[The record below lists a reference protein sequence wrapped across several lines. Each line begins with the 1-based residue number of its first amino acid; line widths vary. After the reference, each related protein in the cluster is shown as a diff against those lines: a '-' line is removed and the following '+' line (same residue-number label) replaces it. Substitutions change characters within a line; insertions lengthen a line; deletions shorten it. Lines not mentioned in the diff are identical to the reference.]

1 MMTLSARSL
10 ASKLGEWRD
19 DGAAYRGL
27 ADRIRLQILDGR
39 IAVGTRLPAEREL
52 AAALDVSRT
61 TVAAAYATLR
71 DRGAIE
77 SIRGSGS
84 VARLPR
90 GPVPVPDPVTGMLDL
105 SKASLP
111 AIPELIDAARVAAD
125 RLGAHLGGHGFDLVG
140 LPEVRQAIADR
151 YAARGLPTDA
161 DQIMVT
167 VGAQHAMSLLF
178 RTLLQ
183 RGDRVVMENP
193 TYPHAMDAVLAAGG
207 RLLPVGVDSDHGWDD
222 AALEQ
227 AFTRGNPTM
236 AYLMPENHNPVGVT
250 MPAEQLE
257 RILGIAAITGTTVV
271 IDESISELGI
281 DLPSRVPA
289 AALGRAVLLGSV
301 GKTVWGGVRVG
312 WIRAEP
318 SLIETLVRARSANDL
333 GTAALDQLVV
343 AALLPDFD
351 RILADRRAF
360 LRTGRD
366 HVVAELRRRFPE
378 WSVPMPAGGI
388 AVWVGLGSAASS
400 QLAIAARANGLM
412 ITAGPR
418 FAADG
423 AFERFIRV
431 PFCFPIEQI
440 DPALDVLQRSW
451 ASLQRGGARAPM
463 MELAA
468 VV

>member
-1 MMTLSARSL
+1 MLSLSARAL

-52 AAALDVSRT
+52 ALALGVSRT
-61 TVAAAYATLR
+61 TVAAAYAALR

-90 GPVPVPDPVTGMLDL
+90 GPVPIPDPITGMLDL

-111 AIPELIDAARVAAD
+111 AIPQLVDAARAAAD
-125 RLGAHLGGHGFDLVG
+125 RLGAHVGGHGFDLVG

-151 YAARGLPTDA
+151 YAARGLPTDP

-167 VGAQHAMSLLF
+167 VGAQHAMALLF

-207 RLLPVGVDSDHGWDD
+207 RLLPVGVDSEHGWDEP
-222 AALEQ
+222 ALEQ
-227 AFTRGNPTM
+227 AFTRGNPAM
-236 AYLMPENHNPVGVT
+236 AYLMPENHNPVGAT
-250 MPAEQLE
+250 MPIELLE
-257 RILGIAAITGTTVV
+257 RTLAIAAATGTTVV

-281 DLPSRVPA
+281 DVPPRLPA
-289 AALGRAVLLGSV
+289 AAFGRAVLLGSV

-318 SLIETLVRARSANDL
+318 TLIETLVRARSASDL
-333 GTAALDQLVV
+333 GTAALDQLLV
-343 AALLPDFD
+343 AELLPDFD
-351 RILADRRAF
+351 AIIDERRVF
-360 LRTGRD
+360 LRRGRD
-366 HVVAELRRRFPE
+366 HVVARLRERFPE
-378 WSVPMPAGGI
+378 WTVPTPAGGI
-388 AVWVGLGSAASS
+388 SVWVGLGSAASS

-431 PFCFPIEQI
+431 PFCLSVDQL
-440 DPALDVLQRSW
+440 DPALDALERSW
-451 ASLQRGGARAPM
+451 ASLQRAGGRAPM
-463 MELAA
+463 AELAS